1 VPETAITAA
10 ASRGVGE
17 GGGAGVREWSVP
29 PGGGG
34 GADASS
40 HGGGDGF
47 SAGVLLRVG
56 LNLSGEGNG
65 GRVRYGAQVS
75 DRWIGLTAQDLR
87 LMIFFFEKYKINV
100 PGSVKVNQFFTS
112 HYFSQCKWF
121 PVLKHTPFFS
131 SYKSF

>member
-1 VPETAITAA
+1 VCRLAA
-10 ASRGVGE
+10 A
-17 GGGAGVREWSVP
+17 AAAAAP
-29 PGGGG
+29 M
-34 GADASS
+34 
-40 HGGGDGF
+40 
-47 SAGVLLRVG
+47 LLRMVAVMG
-56 LNLSGEGNG
+56 LARGCCLGWLNLSGEGNG